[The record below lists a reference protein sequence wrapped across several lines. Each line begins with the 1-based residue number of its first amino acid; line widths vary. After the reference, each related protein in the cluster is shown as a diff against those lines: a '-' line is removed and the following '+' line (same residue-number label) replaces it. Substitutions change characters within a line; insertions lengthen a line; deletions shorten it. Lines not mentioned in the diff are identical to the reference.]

1 MNHDATL
8 ATTYDVQ
15 GNGVIE
21 LWSDV
26 EVNDGGWHEVRAQ
39 FNPSYMEVTVDGRK
53 KSHRPELRD
62 NRHID
67 LSGLLYFGGIEA
79 VKRSRAVSQGVTA
92 AQAAPVGQLGGLRG
106 CLSQLELDGRRIGL
120 PEVLET
126 NSIEAGCLWQ
136 YPCEYILSL
145 SSHSLE
151 AAAGLARL
159 LCLLICLRH

>member
-1 MNHDATL
+1 MVFYNSNSIFDL
-8 ATTYDVQ
+8 FQ

-53 KSHRPELRD
+53 KSHRPELLD

-79 VKRSRAVSQGVTA
+79 IKRSRAVSQGVTA
-92 AQAAPVGQLGGLRG
+92 AQAASVGQLGGLR
-106 CLSQLELDGRRIGL
+106 QGRL
-120 PEVLET
+120 
-126 NSIEAGCLWQ
+126 
-136 YPCEYILSL
+136 
-145 SSHSLE
+145 
-151 AAAGLARL
+151 
-159 LCLLICLRH
+159 

>member
-1 MNHDATL
+1 MSFQEIYRQIARAKFPVKSQCVFYNSNSIF
-8 ATTYDVQ
+8 DVFQ

-53 KSHRPELRD
+53 KSHRPELLD

-79 VKRSRAVSQGVTA
+79 IKRSRAVSQGTVI
-92 AQAAPVGQLGGLRG
+92 QNQDFRKLK
-106 CLSQLELDGRRIGL
+106 S
-120 PEVLET
+120 
-126 NSIEAGCLWQ
+126 
-136 YPCEYILSL
+136 
-145 SSHSLE
+145 
-151 AAAGLARL
+151 
-159 LCLLICLRH
+159 